1 MTVSLS
7 KQSNKLGRNAINYK
21 KISEEWVLKPNESE
35 VSVQEGR
42 GRWETVKCSQEVRS
56 DYHYVSSMQEH
67 YILWFPDNGDAAK
80 TNKQNHHQQN
90 FISMTHSP
98 YLCGNSGHPS
108 TGAAEDFTGARR
120 LLASWRVSRRGVFCS
135 Q

>member
-1 MTVSLS
+1 MSQAVIYIWKYRGVSPTKDPRFL
-7 KQSNKLGRNAINYK
+7 
-21 KISEEWVLKPNESE
+21 
-35 VSVQEGR
+35 
-42 GRWETVKCSQEVRS
+42 CSWVRS
-56 DYHYVSSMQEH
+56 DYRCVSGMQEH
-67 YILWFPDNGDAAK
+67 YILWSPDNGDAAK
-80 TNKQNHHQQN
+80 TNKQNHHHRN
-90 FISMTHSP
+90 LILMAYSP